1 MVSIVSVVSSNGKSE
16 VTLEKKCLVYFLC
29 CFSELTVCHGVTLHG
44 LREKRGTQNEGIWH
58 SSGLYC
64 LWDKGRQLY
73 WQGCLFLQF
82 LSVVCHTDI
91 VVGAI
96 SESLDKS
103 NVFLGQKGI
112 CGLLYFSG
120 CIPKTVFQSE
130 EDQIWSSYMTSLF
143 CSFLVSFSSFP
154 KNYRFSSWH
163 TL

>member
-29 CFSELTVCHGVTLHG
+29 CFSELTVCRGVTLG